1 MKKMLDLWFYATSRR
16 VVRYIRA
23 LVSEMVE
30 DMGVDEDTA
39 YDVETIIEEA
49 LANAIEHAYP
59 EGYGPVRVVLE
70 RDGGEI
76 VLTVRDWG
84 APIDVKVEELSPDV
98 ERWLREG
105 RERGMGLAF
114 IKALSDR
121 MEIKNL
127 PDGKEIRIVKKVK

>member
-1 MKKMLDLWFYATSRR
+1 MLDLWFYATSRR

-30 DMGVDEDTA
+30 DMGVDQDTA

-49 LANAIEHAYP
+49 LGNAIEHAYP
-59 EGYGPVRVVLE
+59 GGYGPVRVILE
-70 RDGGEI
+70 RDEKGDEI
-76 VLTVRDWG
+76 AITVRDWG
-84 APIDVKVEELSPDV
+84 APMDVRVEELSPDV

-114 IKALSDR
+114 IKALSDK
-121 MEIKNL
+121 MEIRNL
-127 PDGKEIRIVKKVK
+127 PDGKEIRILKKVK